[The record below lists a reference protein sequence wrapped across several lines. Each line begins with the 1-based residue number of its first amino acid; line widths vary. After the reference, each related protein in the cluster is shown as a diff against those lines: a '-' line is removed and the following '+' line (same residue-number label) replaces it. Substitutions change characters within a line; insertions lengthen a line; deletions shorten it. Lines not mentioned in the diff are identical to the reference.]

1 MTPTP
6 AADTGPKSSAT
17 VAVPLLGPPRLRVQR
32 ILAERPEIRQCMG
45 RNPTTVLCIAALVA
59 LQLALAWAFANG
71 PWWLLLITAYVV
83 GASASH
89 ALFVLIHE
97 CTHKLVFRTKRWNL
111 VAELFANLPL
121 ILPCAVS
128 FDRTHLRHHA
138 HLGSYPEDPDIPFD
152 WEARLVGRS
161 WWRKAL
167 WIITYPL
174 WLVPRSMR
182 TFGHAG
188 LDRWVVANMAVQ
200 LAFNVAV
207 WFALGPQAFFY
218 LLASCWFSISLHP
231 LGARWIQE
239 HWMVARPQVTYSY
252 YGPLNVVAFNM
263 GYHNEHHDFPNV
275 PWNRLPRVRR
285 LGGPWYDGLVSH
297 ASWTALLVR
306 FIFDPK
312 FHLLGRMAVDFEA
325 VDGEASGSTA
335 GAARTAGGPT
345 SPAGAPE
352 SAPATAST
360 GDLTASAN

>member
-1 MTPTP
+1 
-6 AADTGPKSSAT
+6 
-17 VAVPLLGPPRLRVQR
+17 
-32 ILAERPEIRQCMG
+32 MG
-45 RNPTTVLCIAALVA
+45 RNPATAAWIAGLVG
-59 LQLALAWAFANG
+59 LQLALAAASTHG
-71 PWWLLLITAYVV
+71 PWWLLLVTAYVV

-111 VAELFANLPL
+111 VWELFANFPL
-121 ILPCAVS
+121 VLPCAVS

-138 HLGSYPEDPDIPFD
+138 HLGDYPEDPDIPFD

-167 WIITYPL
+167 WITGYPL

-200 LAFNVAV
+200 LAFNVGV
-207 WFALGPQAFFY
+207 WFWLGPWALVY

-239 HWMVARPQVTYSY
+239 HWMVARPQATYSY

-285 LGGPWYDGLVSH
+285 LGGPWYDRLVSH
-297 ASWTALLVR
+297 TSWTGLLWR

-312 FHLLGRMAVDFEA
+312 FHLLGRMAVDL
-325 VDGEASGSTA
+325 DLTA
-335 GAARTAGGPT
+335 GAAGCAPPPTAAAQ
-345 SPAGAPE
+345 SPGA
-352 SAPATAST
+352 APAADYLAAAASQVEFT
-360 GDLTASAN
+360 GATHVAQGRSSPKFACIHRPKG